1 MASNNPYLFW
11 FGANSDRRIKGQAGS
26 GLGDNTAAPVLRNN
40 YNHDARH
47 GVEDDQGKVQ
57 LIDVV
62 NQFDWTHTAGD
73 YRYEVPYIRMSELT
87 VNFNSIRQQLK
98 YMLSTGVAGLK
109 QSKWIAEVLT
119 PDGQS
124 AQEWYDEKS
133 KGKNTAQKQK
143 LLSTLEVKQAFDG
156 DNMVGFNDKVVAKH
170 LKPYYGLYGVAS
182 TGFEYIFPYFT
193 ADGKSVETSWG
204 DMDSS
209 NHGGALS
216 DIIKSTVGPEGFA
229 KSLIDNLAIQG
240 GVIGTHIER
249 AQIYSSQEGPA
260 HTFGFTLFNTGSY
273 KSIVRNWHLQYM
285 LGYQNL
291 PNKLSKVNV
300 DPPVIYEVE
309 IPGYFYSPFAY
320 ISSLKIS
327 HQGATRTMQIPYFSA
342 HGDST
347 PSTNMD
353 YRDSVRKLASDT
365 IKAHQTRN
373 PFGLETLGENRKK
386 KAGTSPRSDQAESSE
401 MIEQEIASPKNSEIY
416 DAGLM
421 IIPDA
426 YRIEITIKSMV
437 PESKNLFYHSTLG
450 VGTKASGL
458 YNTTIKNKNKEDDDV
473 EGKARKSKY
482 HSTTLAGQL
491 ETSTTN
497 AGAPGVDYVDFGRKS
512 ELGNIYMEGGG
523 P

>member
-249 AQIYSSQEGPA
+249 AQIYSSQEGPSY
-260 HTFGFTLFNTGSY
+260 TFGFTLFNTGSIA
-273 KSIVRNWHLQYM
+273 SIVRNWHLQYM
-285 LGYQNL
+285 LAYQNL
-291 PNKLSKVNV
+291 PNKLTKVNV

-309 IPGYFYSPFAY
+309 IPGMFYSPFAY

-327 HQGATRTMQIPYFSA
+327 HQGATRTMNIPYFSSYKDTDTGPA
-342 HGDST
+342 GNETAGVSDRASWDKIVGKPRTIINGTAPQKVTPMHGQVEQVNVNERIPT
-347 PSTNMD
+347 YEGNKTTA
-353 YRDSVRKLASDT
+353 K
-365 IKAHQTRN
+365 K
-373 PFGLETLGENRKK
+373 FGKG
-386 KAGTSPRSDQAESSE
+386 
-401 MIEQEIASPKNSEIY
+401 I
-416 DAGLM
+416 M

-426 YRIEITIKSMV
+426 YRIEITVKSMV
-437 PESKNLFYHSTLG
+437 PESKNLFFHSALG
-450 VGTKASGL
+450 QSTRASGL
-458 YNTTIKNKNKEDDDV
+458 YNV
-473 EGKARKSKY
+473 
-482 HSTTLAGQL
+482 TLAKSGDFTDKKYAAPAPPVSQ
-491 ETSTTN
+491 TRPN
-497 AGAPGVDYVDFGRKS
+497 RNVPAGAEGVDVGHGMY
-512 ELGNIYMEGGG
+512 
-523 P
+523 

>member
-1 MASNNPYLFW
+1 MDPYLFR
-11 FGANSDRRIKGQAGS
+11 FSKDNSGPARRGS
-26 GLGDNTAAPVLRNN
+26 DSVHGLGSDTSAPLLVN
-40 YNHDARH
+40 DT
-47 GVEDDQGKVQ
+47 GKVPDDSISTPQ

-62 NQFDWTHTAGD
+62 SKFDWTHTAGA
-73 YRYEVPYIRMSELT
+73 YRNEVPYIRMSELS

-98 YMLSTGVAGLK
+98 YMLSTGVVGLNAAGAAMDMLTFGG
-109 QSKWIAEVLT
+109 QNADDWWDAEQKAGKT
-119 PDGQS
+119 GKKGTAIHS
-124 AQEWYDEKS
+124 TKS
-133 KGKNTAQKQK
+133 KEFHARLKMEQQSNTRLNTK
-143 LLSTLEVKQAFDG
+143 G
-156 DNMVGFNDKVVAKH
+156 IAKH

-458 YNTTIKNKNKEDDDV
+458 YNTTITGNNKDSTTG
-473 EGKARKSKY
+473 GKARKSKY
-482 HSTTLAGQL
+482 HSTTLAGPL